1 MHIKELMSQPAITC
15 TERDHLDV
23 PARLMW
29 EYDCGVIPVVDDDG
43 RLCGVVTDRDIC
55 MAAYTNGQP
64 LHAIPVTRAMAT
76 EVMACHPDDAVEHA
90 EQLMRDAQ
98 IRRVPIIDADGR
110 PQGIVSVND
119 IARATA
125 RGKKSSIDR
134 ELVSTMAAICEPRRR
149 PAGATPGARPM
160 PGRSLAS

>member
-1 MHIKELMSQPAITC
+1 MHIKELMSQPAVTC

-55 MAAYTNGQP
+55 MAAYTQGQP
-64 LHAIPVTRAMAT
+64 LHAISVTTAMARD
-76 EVMACHPDDAVEHA
+76 VMSCHPDDAIEDA
-90 EQLMRDAQ
+90 ERLMRDGQ
-98 IRRVPIIDADGR
+98 IRRVPVVDAAGR
-110 PQGIVSVND
+110 PQGVVSLND
-119 IARATA
+119 VARATA

-134 ELVSTMAAICEPRRR
+134 ELVTTMAAICEPRRR
-149 PAGATPGARPM
+149 PDGAVAGARPTLT
-160 PGRSLAS
+160 RSLAS